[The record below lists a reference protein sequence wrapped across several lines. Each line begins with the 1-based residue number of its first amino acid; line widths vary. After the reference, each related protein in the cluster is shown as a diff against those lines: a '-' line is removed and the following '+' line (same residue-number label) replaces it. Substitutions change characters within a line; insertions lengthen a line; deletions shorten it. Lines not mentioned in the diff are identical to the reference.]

1 MAERRILSGRP
12 GRALAPAHV
21 DLFEDRAV
29 VIAPFGSVASHV
41 HSAAA
46 LLMGVDGR
54 FHLRTVGAWQSC
66 QAVLIPPG
74 CAHQLECGTTL
85 MAAIYARP
93 GREEYARLCR
103 LRGVPANGAVQPVR
117 LTERDREGLLRLHAG
132 ELQPHDTVEWLR
144 QSLGDSPA
152 RGIDLRVQRAAA
164 MVANLLELPPA
175 LHSLSGAVGLSPSRL
190 QHLFQSEIGL
200 TPRELRRWYR
210 IQAVTRA
217 VNEGDN
223 LTTAA
228 HRAGFV
234 DSAHLCRA
242 FRASFGVEPSRILAP
257 GARIRQVQAGRE

>member
-1 MAERRILSGRP
+1 MGERYILGE
-12 GRALAPAHV
+12 RARRAVPPAHV

-29 VIAPFGSVASHV
+29 VIAAFGSVATHV

-46 LLMGVDGR
+46 LLVGVDGG
-54 FHLRTVGAWQSC
+54 FHLRTVVAWESC

-93 GREEYARLCR
+93 GRAEYERLCR
-103 LRGVPANGAVQPVR
+103 LRGVPADGALHPVR
-117 LTERDREGLLRLHAG
+117 LTAADRDGLLRLSVG
-132 ELQPHDTVEWLR
+132 DLEPLDTAAWLR
-144 QSLGDSPA
+144 QSLGESPA
-152 RGIDLRVQRAAA
+152 RRIDPRVERAAA
-164 MVANLLELPPA
+164 MVANSLDMPLG
-175 LHSLSGAVGLSPSRL
+175 LHTISGAVGLSPSRL
-190 QHLFQSEIGL
+190 QHLFQKEIGL
-200 TPRELRRWYR
+200 TPRELRRWHR

-257 GARIRQVQAGRE
+257 GARIREVRGG